1 MRIQTKLT
9 GFFVIMLAAFSYA
22 LLWISTQAYQDE
34 VFRLNSEV
42 SRNRLKEMYKIVS
55 NEYELYENGAY
66 NDIDKA
72 KRITVKRIETV
83 FRYSSDKGYSFPLIV
98 SREGQML
105 LRPRGFPRSSFP
117 WSSIS
122 MNNIFLNEQTA
133 VESFGPE
140 HETEEYASPPSMFE
154 AEPYHETM
162 DNVRTGAEDNPRQNP
177 LVHAEKFKSRLTYS
191 NIGGYERI
199 ILYIPF
205 QKQNWNWLL
214 CYSYPLNSK
223 LYGVNTKWYSRQLF
237 AVICCMVAS
246 AAVLFWLIQISLSP
260 LNQLVL
266 NATNMAAGIFP
277 KFKKTKR
284 YHNDEIGILT
294 KAFDEMASRIHQS
307 MNNLQSEIKERREK
321 EREIRELV
329 ENTPLPIV
337 ILRSTHA
344 YSINNMFTRVFG
356 YKETDIDT
364 FADWFTLSAPP
375 GVSAEENNKIWQN
388 LISQKSSGSKLVFIQ
403 CKNGNVL
410 EVEVRHKRV
419 EKQSLLI
426 FNDRTEIKEAEKR
439 LRTTRNYLTQLFNSI
454 HLLLI
459 GIDENG
465 RITQWNQ
472 AMEEFSGI
480 KSEFAIGVEI
490 WNVALFLQNYR
501 EEIKEAIN
509 SGISHEKYREKV
521 SWHKHSYVFNI
532 SINPLLHKDNK
543 GAVIILED
551 VTELERKN
559 ELLFQAQKMETVGTL
574 TGGLAHDFNNVLGG
588 IKGSLSMIKYYLNNS
603 PEEPGQVEEF
613 IGLAEESVSR
623 AASMV
628 EQLLALSRKSQLTL
642 KNFDLTKAFEHVLK
656 ICNGTFDKSVNI
668 KFSKPGG
675 EIMVKADQVQMEQVF
690 LNLLINAEHAM
701 TVMREDEDQKG
712 GDIDIEISN
721 VKVNKAQFPKA
732 SPDENYWKIVIQD
745 KGVGIKPENMQKI
758 FDPFFTT
765 KIKSKGTGLGLAM
778 VYNIID
784 LHKGF
789 VEARSELDKGSTF
802 TVYLPELQPEEPE
815 LEFSYDTHDL
825 FLGNGWILIIDD
837 EPAIRITATKMLEL
851 LGYSVLTAKNGE
863 DGIKVFREH
872 QKEIRAV
879 ILDMAMPVM
888 TGDDAYEH
896 LKEIDPQVKVLVA
909 TGFTNDQRVRKTL
922 EAGANGFMKK
932 PFSINVLSRKLHEII
947 NS

>member
-42 SRNRLKEMYKIVS
+42 SGNRLKEMYKIVS

-66 NDIDKA
+66 KDIEKA
-72 KRITVKRIETV
+72 KRITIKRIETV

-105 LRPRGFPRSSFP
+105 LRPRGFSRSSFP

-122 MNNIFLNEQTA
+122 MSNLFVSEEPT
-133 VESFGPE
+133 ESFGNAPV
-140 HETEEYASPPSMFE
+140 ETTAPVPPDMFDADSHQGSMEEMEGDGKDNAAPNPIAS
-154 AEPYHETM
+154 
-162 DNVRTGAEDNPRQNP
+162 DKD
-177 LVHAEKFKSRLTYS
+177 FKSRLTYS

-223 LYGVNTKWYSRQLF
+223 LYGINTKWYSRQLF

-284 YHNDEIGILT
+284 YHNDEVGILT

-307 MNNLQSEIKERREK
+307 MNKLQSEIKERREK

-337 ILRSTHA
+337 ILRNTHA

-356 YKETDIDT
+356 YRETDIKT
-364 FADWFTLSAPP
+364 FTDWFTLSAPP
-375 GVSAEENNKIWQN
+375 GVSPEENNRIWQN
-388 LISQKSSGSKLVFIQ
+388 IIGQKSSGSELVFIR
-403 CKNGNVL
+403 CKNGSIL

-426 FNDRTEIKEAEKR
+426 FNDLTEIKEAEKR
-439 LRTTRNYLTQLFNSI
+439 LRTTRNYLAQLFNSI

-472 AMEEFSGI
+472 AMEEFTGI
-480 KSEFAIGVEI
+480 KSEFAIGVEL
-490 WNVALFLQNYR
+490 WNVALFLQNYS
-501 EEIKEAIN
+501 EEVKEAVN

-521 SWHKHSYVFNI
+521 SWRKHSYVFNI
-532 SINPLLHKDNK
+532 SINPLVHKDNK

-588 IKGSLSMIKYYLNNS
+588 IKGSLSMIKYYLNSS

-642 KNFDLTKAFEHVLK
+642 KNFDLTKALEHVIK
-656 ICNGTFDKSVNI
+656 ICKGTFDKGVSIN
-668 KFSKPGG
+668 FHKPD
-675 EIMVKADQVQMEQVF
+675 EEVMVKADQVQMEQVF

-701 TVMREDEDQKG
+701 TVMREDEAQRG
-712 GDIDIEISN
+712 GDIDIEISSE
-721 VKVNKAQFPKA
+721 KVNKTQFPKA

-745 KGVGIKPENMQKI
+745 KGVGIKPEDMQKI

-789 VEARSELDKGSTF
+789 VEAKSELDKGSTF
-802 TVYLPELQPEEPE
+802 TVYIPELQPEESE

-825 FLGNGWILIIDD
+825 FLGDGWVLIIDD
-837 EPAIRITATKMLEL
+837 EPAIRITAKRMLEL

-888 TGDDAYEH
+888 TGDDAYKR
-896 LKEIDPQVKVLVA
+896 LKEIDSQVKVLVA